1 MRTNTLLLCLGCG
14 YAQAQRTKPALR
26 QKSTSNSSKTMRI
39 TQIQVTPDTYKPYRL
54 AQGYRAGDFLFIS
67 GQTALDDAGQ
77 LIGLGDFDQQA
88 EKTFQNLEKVLK
100 AGGSSLKNVIKVT
113 ILLRDMGNFDKVVA
127 LRGKYFT
134 APYPA
139 DTILEV
145 SSLFSPDALIEIE
158 ATAVADEAAEW
169 QR

>member
-1 MRTNTLLLCLGCG
+1 M
-14 YAQAQRTKPALR
+14 KI
-26 QKSTSNSSKTMRI
+26 S
-39 TQIQVTPDTYKPYRL
+39 QIKITPDTYAPFRL
-54 AQGYRAGDFLFIS
+54 AQGHRVGDLLFIS
-67 GQTALDDAGQ
+67 GQTAIADDGQ
-77 LIGLGDFDQQA
+77 LVGIGDFDTQA
-88 EKTFQNLEKVLK
+88 QKAFENLEKVLK

-113 ILLRDMGNFDKVVA
+113 IMLRDMANFNKIVS

-158 ATAVADEAAEW
+158 AIAVADEAADW
-169 QR
+169 KN